1 METIILVIVIVLVIL
16 LLLRGEISPV
26 GLIINGLI
34 GVVLIFLTNIVLAT
48 GIPINLITILIS
60 AIGGVVGWLLILIL
74 HFLGIAF

>member
-1 METIILVIVIVLVIL
+1 METIILVIVIVLAALV
-16 LLLRGEISPV
+16 LLRGEISPV
-26 GLIINGLI
+26 GLIMNGLL